1 MVELKRQHVLT
12 PMLLQTSMF
21 YFQEDV
27 RQNDRLGHHSLA
39 LHEKKDAIK
48 VNGDSGCQPLTFCQ
62 TSNLPLKKISM
73 MMVWNNMRVIT
84 Y

>member
-39 LHEKKDAIK
+39 LHEKHEKKDAIK
-48 VNGDSGCQPLTFCQ
+48 VNGDLVCHSA
-62 TSNLPLKKISM
+62 
-73 MMVWNNMRVIT
+73 
-84 Y
+84 

>member
-1 MVELKRQHVLT
+1 MGVSGLT

-39 LHEKKDAIK
+39 LHEKVFLILHYYQN
-48 VNGDSGCQPLTFCQ
+48 V
-62 TSNLPLKKISM
+62 
-73 MMVWNNMRVIT
+73 MRLNQ
-84 Y
+84 